1 MKIKKTFHTID
12 THTCGEPTRNVLGGI
27 PKIPG
32 KTMIEK
38 LEYMSTEG
46 DWVRQL
52 LTYEPRGNEVM
63 SGTIITEPCREEADF
78 GVLYFEVGGWM
89 PMCGHDTIGVGTVL
103 IESGMVEIEEPYTHV
118 TLDTAAG
125 LVKLKI
131 EVKDNTAVSVTFV
144 NAPAFVMAEDAVVKT
159 EEYGEVHMDIA
170 YGGNIYAILP
180 ASSVGLS
187 VEPKQASKLIA
198 AGNKLKTYI
207 NEQIHVVHPE
217 IPFENHVTHVEFYE
231 PSGQEDG
238 AVKNAVIIPPGAI
251 DRSPC
256 GTGTSAKLSVLA
268 KKGKIQLGES
278 FIHQSIIGSQFKC
291 TYLGNAEVSGIPAVI
306 PEVTGKAWVTG
317 IHTFVL
323 DPDDIFPM
331 GYQLA

>member
-89 PMCGHDTIGVGTVL
+89 PMCGHDTIGVGTSL

-144 NAPAFVMAEDAVVKT
+144 NAPAFVMEENAVVKT
-159 EEYGEVHMDIA
+159 EEYGDVQMDIA

-180 ASSVGLS
+180 AASVGLS

-323 DPDDIFPM
+323 DPDDIFPT